1 MGWISLSKE
10 NKNIVLLNLLST
22 AIWYSY
28 AFILRYLLISIK
40 DYIMP
45 TYIIHI
51 GFAAAILILNILFSL
66 FLNQG
71 LNKKAEIL
79 AEIPLLEE
87 FTFVDPPGYY
97 THPKY
102 PYPICQNCLIK
113 SKLISPVSQI
123 DENTWFCNI
132 CIKYFPGG
140 KGEVFTVDW

>member
-1 MGWISLSKE
+1 MSWSSLY
-10 NKNIVLLNLLST
+10 IQ
-22 AIWYSY
+22 I
-28 AFILRYLLISIK
+28 LISIAVATGTL
-40 DYIMP
+40 IL
-45 TYIIHI
+45 TIIDI
-51 GFAAAILILNILFSL
+51 LPLRVLVGLVPILVLLAILRNCID
-66 FLNQG
+66 
-71 LNKKAEIL
+71 KRKTRKPK
-79 AEIPLLEE
+79 IPIGVPSLEE